1 MIIRCEACGTCYRF
15 ADERVRPEGTRV
27 RCARCQAVF
36 TVVPVTELSEEEMDR
51 PAMEQETAAENVQPR
66 PEQPEEPREDRKRD
80 ALDFSEEIPPHMD
93 ADAENGSSEED
104 WLSNAGGTEKGED
117 FFGRDI
123 SGLGKNKLEERDKDP
138 DPFGDRPEPYGL
150 EKKHGGS
157 FLGKLFKFLLYLL
170 VVLVAVVVGA
180 LAGYFYQSGEPVDGL
195 HVMQALERL
204 VHVRDLWQKPKSEEA
219 PAERIQL
226 MNFQGAF
233 MVNRDAGQLF
243 VIRGQALNGFREPH
257 TSISVRGILH
267 DVTGKVVAQRTVL
280 CGNSLDDEALRT
292 LPFHKI
298 EESMDN
304 PFGDNLT
311 SLVTPAGKTI
321 PFTIV
326 FRNVPA
332 NVAEFVVEVGSSKP
346 APVTGNK

>member
-36 TVVPVTELSEEEMDR
+36 TVVPVTELSEEETDR
-51 PAMEQETAAENVQPR
+51 SVLEQENFAENVQPH
-66 PEQPEEPREDRKRD
+66 PEQEKIREDRKRD

-93 ADAENGSSEED
+93 VDMEDGPSEEK
-104 WLSNAGGTEKGED
+104 WLGNAEETEKKNDED
-117 FFGRDI
+117 DVFGRPSDWPTDMP
-123 SGLGKNKLEERDKDP
+123 G
-138 DPFGDRPEPYGL
+138 PE
-150 EKKHGGS
+150 KRHGGS
-157 FLGKLFKFLLYLL
+157 FLGKLFKFLVYVM

-195 HVMQALERL
+195 HVMQALEKL
-204 VHVRDLWQKPKSEEA
+204 AHVKDLWQKPKSQEA

-233 MVNRDAGQLF
+233 VVNRDAGQLF
-243 VIRGQALNGFREPH
+243 VIRGQALNGFREPR

-280 CGNSLDDEALRT
+280 CGNSLDDEALRK

-311 SLVTPAGKTI
+311 SLVTPAGKTV

-332 NVAEFVVEVGSSKP
+332 NVAEFVVEVSGSKP
-346 APVTGNK
+346 APVTESK

>member
-1 MIIRCEACGTCYRF
+1 MIIRCEACGTCYRL

-36 TVVPVTELSEEEMDR
+36 TVVPVTELSEEELDR
-51 PAMEQETAAENVQPR
+51 SVLEQGNVAENIQPH
-66 PEQPEEPREDRKRD
+66 PEQGKIREERKRD

-93 ADAENGSSEED
+93 VDTEDGSSEEK
-104 WLSNAGGTEKGED
+104 WLGDAGETEKKND
-117 FFGRDI
+117 DDDVFG
-123 SGLGKNKLEERDKDP
+123 SPP
-138 DPFGDRPEPYGL
+138 DWPTDMPGPI
-150 EKKHGGS
+150 KKQGGS
-157 FLGKLFKFLLYLL
+157 FLGKLFKFLVYVM

-195 HVMQALERL
+195 HVMQALEKL
-204 VHVRDLWQKPKSEEA
+204 AHVKDLWQKPKSQEA

-233 MVNRDAGQLF
+233 VVNRDAGQLF
-243 VIRGQALNGFREPH
+243 VIRGQALNGFREPR

-280 CGNSLDDEALRT
+280 CGNSLDDEALRK

-311 SLVTPAGKTI
+311 SLVTPAGKTV

-332 NVAEFVVEVGSSKP
+332 NVAEFVVEVSGSKP
-346 APVTGNK
+346 APVTESK

>member
-36 TVVPVTELSEEEMDR
+36 TVVPVTELSEEETDR
-51 PAMEQETAAENVQPR
+51 SVLEQENFAENVQPH
-66 PEQPEEPREDRKRD
+66 PEQEKIREDRKRD

-93 ADAENGSSEED
+93 VDMEDGSSEEK
-104 WLSNAGGTEKGED
+104 WLGSATDKPEK
-117 FFGRDI
+117 
-123 SGLGKNKLEERDKDP
+123 KDKEDP
-138 DPFGDRPEPYGL
+138 DPFGDPPGTSWPEEDKPKG
-150 EKKHGGS
+150 KPKGGS
-157 FLGKLFKFLLYLL
+157 FLGKLFKFLVYMM

-195 HVMQALERL
+195 HVMQALEKL
-204 VHVRDLWQKPKSEEA
+204 AHVQDLWQKPKSQEA

-233 MVNRDAGQLF
+233 VVNRDAGQLF
-243 VIRGQALNGFREPH
+243 VIRGQALNGFREPR

-280 CGNSLDDEALRT
+280 CGNSLDDDALRK

-311 SLVTPAGKTI
+311 SLVTPAGKTV

-332 NVAEFVVEVGSSKP
+332 NVAEFVVEVSGSKP
-346 APVTGNK
+346 APVTESK

>member
-36 TVVPVTELSEEEMDR
+36 TVVPVTELSEEETDHSVL
-51 PAMEQETAAENVQPR
+51 EQENFAENVQPH
-66 PEQPEEPREDRKRD
+66 PEQEKIREDRKRD

-93 ADAENGSSEED
+93 VDMENGSSEEK
-104 WLSNAGGTEKGED
+104 WLGSAGEPEKKNDED
-117 FFGRDI
+117 DVFGRPSDWPTDMP
-123 SGLGKNKLEERDKDP
+123 GP
-138 DPFGDRPEPYGL
+138 

-157 FLGKLFKFLLYLL
+157 FLGKLFKFLVYMM

-195 HVMQALERL
+195 HVMQALEKL
-204 VHVRDLWQKPKSEEA
+204 AHVQDLWQKPKSQEA

-233 MVNRDAGQLF
+233 VVNRDAGQLF
-243 VIRGQALNGFREPH
+243 VIRGQALNGFREPR

-280 CGNSLDDEALRT
+280 CGNSLDDDALRK

-311 SLVTPAGKTI
+311 SLVTPAGKTV

-332 NVAEFVVEVGSSKP
+332 NVAEFVVEVSGSKP
-346 APVTGNK
+346 APVTESK

>member
-1 MIIRCEACGTCYRF
+1 MIIRCEACGTCYRL

-36 TVVPVTELSEEEMDR
+36 TVVPVTELSEEELDR
-51 PAMEQETAAENVQPR
+51 SVLEQENVAENVQPH
-66 PEQPEEPREDRKRD
+66 PEQGKIREDRKRD

-93 ADAENGSSEED
+93 VDTEDGSSEEK
-104 WLSNAGGTEKGED
+104 WLGDAGETEKKND
-117 FFGRDI
+117 DDDVFG
-123 SGLGKNKLEERDKDP
+123 SPP
-138 DPFGDRPEPYGL
+138 DWPTDMPGP

-157 FLGKLFKFLLYLL
+157 LLGKLFKFLVYVM

-195 HVMQALERL
+195 HVMQALEKL
-204 VHVRDLWQKPKSEEA
+204 AHVKDLWQKPKSQEA

-233 MVNRDAGQLF
+233 VVNRDAGQLF
-243 VIRGQALNGFREPH
+243 VIRGQALNGFREPR

-280 CGNSLDDEALRT
+280 CGNSLDDEALRK

-311 SLVTPAGKTI
+311 SLVTPAGKTV

-332 NVAEFVVEVGSSKP
+332 NVAEFVVEVSGSKP
-346 APVTGNK
+346 APVTESK